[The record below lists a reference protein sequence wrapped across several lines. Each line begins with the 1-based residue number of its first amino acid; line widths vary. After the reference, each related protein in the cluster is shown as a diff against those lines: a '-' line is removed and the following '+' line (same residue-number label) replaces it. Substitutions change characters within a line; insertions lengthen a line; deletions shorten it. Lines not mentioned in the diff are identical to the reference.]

1 MVARTQAG
9 GGWYTGGVG
18 GEMMILVKDR
28 EGYPTAEAS
37 GRDTSKIWDD
47 GEKSR
52 LFDRLSEITSI
63 FNYKEASKL
72 EYTCRF

>member
-47 GEKSR
+47 GERVDCLIGSLRSR
-52 LFDRLSEITSI
+52 AFL
-63 FNYKEASKL
+63 KKL
-72 EYTCRF
+72 QN